1 MSRQIRCTA
10 AAVGLLVCGTPAGAL
25 RAQATDRAAVV
36 ARVDSIVRNA
46 VTPLAPGYSVAVVR
60 GRDTVLW
67 KGYGSAN
74 LELSVPASVN
84 TVYRI
89 GSITKQFTA
98 AAVLQLVEQ
107 SKLHLDDPVARHLP
121 NAPAHW
127 QPVRVRHLLNHTSG
141 IPSFTEL
148 GGRMR
153 TAYLTGLSGDS
164 MVGLVRGDSLMFAPG
179 TGFFYNNTAYY
190 LLGRIIER
198 VSGKS
203 YATYVTEHLTKP
215 LGLSRTTYCS
225 NRLILE
231 GRASGYE
238 PQDGALVNSRAL
250 DMDVPFSAGA
260 LCSTVGDL
268 TTWTRALASGRVVRP
283 DSYQQ
288 MTSPAALPSVY
299 PMTWGYGVHVDTAGT
314 HRVLGHSG
322 GIYGFTG
329 QLSHYPEDSLIVV
342 VLANSS
348 AAPTGRLAADIARSL
363 LGVPRMPVATRTL
376 PTTVEERASLVGR
389 YLLAQVDGTRQ
400 EIAVVEQEGK
410 LALRFPGQAP
420 LILERQGEHV
430 FALERD
436 ANARVWI
443 ERRGAQVTGLILD
456 RGGRPLP
463 ARRLT

>member
-36 ARVDSIVRNA
+36 ARADSIVRNA

-314 HRVLGHSG
+314 HCVLGHSG

-348 AAPTGRLAADIARSL
+348 AHRPAASRRTSRGRCSGYHACPSPHVRFLPPWRSAHRWSGGTCWPRWMARGRRSQSSSRKGSWPSAFPDRLPSSSSARVSTSSRSSGTPT
-363 LGVPRMPVATRTL
+363 
-376 PTTVEERASLVGR
+376 RASGSS
-389 YLLAQVDGTRQ
+389 
-400 EIAVVEQEGK
+400 
-410 LALRFPGQAP
+410 
-420 LILERQGEHV
+420 
-430 FALERD
+430 
-436 ANARVWI
+436 
-443 ERRGAQVTGLILD
+443 GA
-456 RGGRPLP
+456 
-463 ARRLT
+463 ARRSPV